1 MDDEDLN
8 MTSLKKEIKNIILS
22 STSFVHPA
30 PPLHFALLKVIVQLQ
45 NTTRK
50 MRIKIP
56 SLIYK
61 HVLDL
66 QLLYQMQRIYT
77 PPNKATSHFT
87 ASYQTR
93 QELQQSSQN

>member
-1 MDDEDLN
+1 
-8 MTSLKKEIKNIILS
+8 
-22 STSFVHPA
+22 
-30 PPLHFALLKVIVQLQ
+30 
-45 NTTRK
+45 

-93 QELQQSSQN
+93 QELQQS